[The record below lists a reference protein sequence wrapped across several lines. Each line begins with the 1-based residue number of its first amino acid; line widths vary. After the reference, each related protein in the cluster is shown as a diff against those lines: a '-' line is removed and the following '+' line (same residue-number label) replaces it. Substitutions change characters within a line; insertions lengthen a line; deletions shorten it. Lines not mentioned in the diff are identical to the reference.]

1 MASRSWPGTPLAR
14 GVGIALLLA
23 AIATVVIFLPEPPI
37 SQETREA
44 VLRNNLQAIRE
55 AVETYR
61 TDHGQGPQSLDAL
74 VEAGYLRRLPV
85 DPMRGNSQTWD
96 VVKADDGTIIE
107 VHSSSGK
114 TATDGSSYNDW

>member
-1 MASRSWPGTPLAR
+1 
-14 GVGIALLLA
+14 VGIALLLA